1 MEINVRDDRKIV
13 EIWLTNQDKQDQAL
27 KGQLNT
33 LYQQYKVKKYSVVE
47 YQSGDQDLVEE
58 TSALLRYNRK
68 RLAGVTAKKD
78 AYSSE
83 GRRKKMNGR
92 E

>member
-13 EIWLTNQDKQDQAL
+13 EVWLTNQDKQDQAL

-68 RLAGVTAKKD
+68 RLAEQEVQRK
-78 AYSSE
+78 
-83 GRRKKMNGR
+83 RRRTPQRAGAR
-92 E
+92 

>member
-1 MEINVRDDRKIV
+1 METNVRDDRKIV
-13 EIWLTNQDKQDQAL
+13 EVWLTNQDKQDQAL

-68 RLAGVTAKKD
+68 RLAEQEVQGK
-78 AYSSE
+78 
-83 GRRKKMNGR
+83 RRRTPQKAGAR
-92 E
+92 